1 MSQTLVFSGS
11 RRRFNVSVSITD
23 DSFQEEMEAF
33 RVQLSLS
40 GQDSELS
47 NIQIVQSE
55 AVVYIADDD
64 SERIYTYVCTYKP

>member
-1 MSQTLVFSGS
+1 ML
-11 RRRFNVSVSITD
+11 VSITD
-23 DSFQEEMEAF
+23 DSFQEETEAF

-64 SERIYTYVCTYKP
+64 SERIYT